1 MGPQSG
7 RERCGPSPTEAERR
21 PVPVNKVVASFDE
34 AVSDIFDGAV
44 LLIGGFGGPGDW
56 PCYLIAAVARKGVRD
71 LIVAANS
78 SGWGLELLERVREQ
92 MSRIMPVP
100 PDWYDLGLL
109 VERGQVR
116 KGILSFPAA
125 PRTVLRPFER
135 ALLEGKVEVELV
147 PQGTLA
153 ERIRA
158 ARAGIAAFYTPT
170 GAGTFVA
177 EGKEVREFDG
187 RPYVLERALR
197 GDFSLIRAHKADRY
211 GNLVYRGSSRTFNA
225 TMAGASRITI
235 AEVDE
240 VVEVG
245 ELDPECVVTPG
256 VYVDR
261 VVVRPREPRP
271 WHEPM

>member
-1 MGPQSG
+1 MSF
-7 RERCGPSPTEAERR
+7 
-21 PVPVNKVVASFDE
+21 PVARQLRMPVNKVVASFDE

-44 LLIGGFGGPGDW
+44 LLIGGFGGPGEC
-56 PCYLIAAVARKGVRD
+56 PSYLIAAVARKNVRD
-71 LIVAANS
+71 LTIVANLA
-78 SGWGLELLERVREQ
+78 GWGLELAADVRE
-92 MSRIMPVP
+92 RLAPVLPIP
-100 PDWYDLGLL
+100 PDWYDQGLL